1 MDYTT
6 IIKDLARCDG
16 KNGTCKTCT
25 YKEHP
30 ACREA
35 MAREAAA
42 VLNLQGVRLKIS
54 TEMTGKVLVERNE
67 ALKMVQAYMDH
78 KDAVDVLIARL
89 FGDLAAMRHCV
100 TCKHNRGDEG
110 QDDEVCQSCMYDP
123 NDETVEVISQWEPKD
138 RYTTIDKPGETE
150 EQPPVEDVIQVSDE

>member
-6 IIKDLARCDG
+6 IIKDLTRCDG

-67 ALKMVQAYMDH
+67 ALKMVEAYMAH
-78 KDAVDVLIARL
+78 KEGVDELIARL
-89 FGDLAAMRHCV
+89 FGDLAEMRHCP
-100 TCKHNRGDEG
+100 TCKHKNEAEDYEYCRQCMLKGT
-110 QDDEVCQSCMYDP
+110 DDQAESK
-123 NDETVEVISQWEPKD
+123 SQWDPAD
-138 RYTTIDKPGETE
+138 RYTTIDNPGETE
-150 EQPPVEDVIQVSDE
+150 AQPPVEDVTEVSGGE

>member
-54 TEMTGKVLVERNE
+54 TEMTGKVLVERDH
-67 ALKMVQAYMDH
+67 ALKMVEAYIAH
-78 KDAVDVLIARL
+78 KEGVDQLIARL
-89 FGDLAAMRHCV
+89 FGDLAEMRHCA
-100 TCKHNRGDEG
+100 TCKHNGVAEDHEYCK
-110 QDDEVCQSCMYDP
+110 QCMLEEADDQV
-123 NDETVEVISQWEPKD
+123 VIDSLWEPAD

-150 EQPPVEDVIQVSDE
+150 EQPPVEDVTEVSGGE

>member
-54 TEMTGKVLVERNE
+54 TEMTGKVLVERNQ
-67 ALKMVQAYMDH
+67 ALKMVEAYIAH
-78 KDAVDVLIARL
+78 KEGVDELIARL
-89 FGDLAAMRHCV
+89 FGDLCEMRHCA
-100 TCKHNRGDEG
+100 TCRYNGKEDAAEICADCMMEADGDMPAPG
-110 QDDEVCQSCMYDP
+110 
-123 NDETVEVISQWEPKD
+123 SQWEPAD

-150 EQPPVEDVIQVSDE
+150 AQPPVEDVTEVSGGE